1 MREKGPALAAK
12 QGKMLKSG
20 FLMPIP

>member
-1 MREKGPALAAK
+1 MREKGPVLAAK

-20 FLMPIP
+20 FLMPVP